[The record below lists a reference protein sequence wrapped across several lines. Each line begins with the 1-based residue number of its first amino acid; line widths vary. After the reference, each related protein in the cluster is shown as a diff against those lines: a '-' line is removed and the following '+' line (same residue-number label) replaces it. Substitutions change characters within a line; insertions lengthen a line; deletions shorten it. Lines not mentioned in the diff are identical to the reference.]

1 MWLRRIVVALL
12 TATLLSSV
20 SVGSA
25 QAQTSTT
32 QAFTLPAGGRAVITF
47 EAYCLDFGDTFPT
60 AIQAPN
66 AKAGLAPSTVRAAL
80 AYIQTNNLSSQT
92 STALQAQY
100 AIWRLA
106 GAQGTPKG
114 NATADAVVAAAKTT
128 PGDPANATSIIV
140 AANNGSVDLDAISWD
155 PIGNAVEIVPGAVD
169 HFYGRGLLVV
179 KNLTNQSLTLFM
191 PIGTIIPP
199 AGYRFHQR
207 TVAYA
212 TNVQIN
218 PKNLPDTAAG
228 DVLPL
233 LALLL
238 AGGALPVHLWR
249 KRREQLIWRR
259 AA

>member
-47 EAYCLDFGDTFPT
+47 EAYCLDFGGTFPT

-92 STALQAQY
+92 STALQ
-100 AIWRLA
+100 
-106 GAQGTPKG
+106 
-114 NATADAVVAAAKTT
+114 
-128 PGDPANATSIIV
+128 ATSIIV